1 MAKLSDRLNL
11 FSESQTLMMA
21 KLSRELKNKGV
32 DIINLTLGEPDFTTP
47 EHIKNAAKKAIDQN
61 FSYYTPVVGYL
72 DLREAICRKLKRE
85 NNLEYTPE
93 QIVVSTGAKQSIANA
108 ILSTINAGDEVLV
121 PTPYWVSYS
130 EMIKLAEGI
139 PVFINASV
147 DTHFKITPEQLESA
161 ITSRTKMLIFSSP
174 CNPTGTVYTR
184 DELAAFVKVL
194 EKYPE
199 IWVISD
205 EIYEHINYIGKHES
219 IAQFESIKERTIV
232 INGLSKAFAMTG
244 WRLGYMASSLL
255 LAKACDKIQGQ
266 FTSATSSISQ
276 RAAIEALDGDFGPT
290 KSMKEAYQKRRDLVY
305 ELLKEIPGLKTNLP
319 DGAFYFFPDISSY
332 FGKTDGNVVINTA
345 EDLCMY
351 LLNDAHV
358 SLVTGAAFGSPNNI
372 RFSYATSE
380 EILREGMNRIKES
393 LSKLRN

>member
-1 MAKLSDRLNL
+1 MANLSNRLNL
-11 FSESQTLMMA
+11 FTESQTLMMA

-47 EHIKNAAKKAIDQN
+47 DHIKKAAKEAIDQN

-72 DLREAICRKLKRE
+72 DLREAICRKLQRE
-85 NNLEYTPE
+85 NNLSYTPE

-139 PVFINASV
+139 PVFIPASV
-147 DTHFKITPEQLESA
+147 ETHFKITAEQLEKA
-161 ITSRTKMLIFSSP
+161 ITPNTKMLIFSSP
-174 CNPTGTVYTR
+174 CNPTGSVYTK

-194 EKYPE
+194 ERYPN
-199 IWVISD
+199 IWIISD
-205 EIYEHINYIGKHES
+205 EIYEHINYLSKHES

-244 WRLGYMASSLL
+244 WRLGYMASSLA

-276 RAAIEALDGDFGPT
+276 RAAIAALDGDFGPT
-290 KSMKEAYQKRRDLVY
+290 AAMRDAYKKRRDVVY
-305 ELLKEIPGLKTNLP
+305 ELLKDIPGLKTNLP
-319 DGAFYFFPDISSY
+319 DGAFYFFPDISAY
-332 FGKTDGNVVINTA
+332 FGKSNGEHVINSA
-345 EDLCMY
+345 QDLCMY
-351 LLNDAHV
+351 LLHDSHV

-380 EILREGMNRIKES
+380 DILREGMRRIKES
-393 LSKLRN
+393 LSKLK